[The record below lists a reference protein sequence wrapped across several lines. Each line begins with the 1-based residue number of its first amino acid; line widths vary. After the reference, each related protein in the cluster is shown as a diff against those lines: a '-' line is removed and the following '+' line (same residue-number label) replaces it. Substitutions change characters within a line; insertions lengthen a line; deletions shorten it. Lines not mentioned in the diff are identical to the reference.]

1 MVTTLAMY
9 YYQSLLLL
17 LSVLCV
23 FLTVGEDIC
32 DEEVALL
39 GYIVDLDRYPIH
51 ERGLA
56 YYNLVQDCQEQ
67 LHAVGSVDL
76 DGFIRRDVIERM
88 AMEVDNLPSY
98 NRLNIVS
105 PYGAAIDDEP
115 PKIDFNSTDERR
127 RPHPSQHKFAQ
138 DTNAV
143 AYDQIPLN
151 TLIRK
156 VYDSN
161 LVMNFIADATGKERM
176 YHMEDEFQA
185 INIMY
190 MHDGC
195 SRAWHYDGTD
205 TVITLL
211 LQKAAVGGE
220 YEFAPFI
227 RGEEKGDERF
237 EDVAKLF
244 EGTYDGNIVK
254 NADAGTLN
262 LFNGIRSLHRVRTVY
277 GPTKRIVAVLSYDS
291 KPNIRGSYTK
301 NVVLYGERV
310 ENIYKERGW
319 LP

>member
-1 MVTTLAMY
+1 
-9 YYQSLLLL
+9 
-17 LSVLCV
+17 
-23 FLTVGEDIC
+23 
-32 DEEVALL
+32 
-39 GYIVDLDRYPIH
+39 
-51 ERGLA
+51 
-56 YYNLVQDCQEQ
+56 
-67 LHAVGSVDL
+67 
-76 DGFIRRDVIERM
+76 
-88 AMEVDNLPSY
+88 
-98 NRLNIVS
+98 
-105 PYGAAIDDEP
+105 
-115 PKIDFNSTDERR
+115 
-127 RPHPSQHKFAQ
+127 
-138 DTNAV
+138 
-143 AYDQIPLN
+143 
-151 TLIRK
+151 
-156 VYDSN
+156 
-161 LVMNFIADATGKERM
+161 
-176 YHMEDEFQA
+176 MEDEFQA